1 MKTKT
6 EKLFGE
12 FVFTDKVL
20 KNYVDIFTYKK
31 YAKMKENGESLSLP
45 VANKIAKAI
54 MNWAKDKGAT
64 HYTHWFM
71 PLTNQ
76 TAGKQV
82 SFIEPAG
89 NNQFIEKFSAKD
101 LIKGETD
108 ASSFPNGGERMTFEA
123 RGYTVW
129 DYTSPIFIKEDSN
142 KNRVVYIPTAFC
154 SYNGTALDEKTPLLR
169 ALENLNENATKLA
182 NYLGYN
188 DVKKVNLS
196 VGAEQE
202 YFLIDE
208 KYYEKR
214 LDLKIVHRTLLGAS
228 PLKAQEMCSHY
239 FGVIEDNIS
248 CFMND
253 VNKTLWRMGISAK
266 LQHNEVAPRQYE
278 IVPIYNLANISCDQ
292 NQIIMQTLRETAKKY
307 DLVALLCEKPF
318 ASVNGSG
325 KHANLSLTTNTG
337 INIFDFDMDD
347 KLLFYAYF
355 VCMISAIDKYNKLI
369 RLSTAYR
376 DNDLRLGGHEAPPA
390 IVSVFASDY
399 VLNFMENFF
408 EEGTQQKGKNYLD
421 TKVKSLPK
429 TSKDYCDR
437 NRTSPFAFAGNKFE
451 FRMVG
456 SSQSLSFP
464 ITCISTS
471 LSKVISDLNCE
482 IEENGKNRENIVK
495 ILKKMLNNHKKVIN
509 NGNCYDKDWSKE
521 AKDRGL
527 VEYKNGISVYD
538 TLLDDDIIDLFE
550 NTKVLTDSELKL
562 RKQALDEK
570 YTKTLV
576 LEGKTILEMLN
587 KQIFPAINEYINSLE
602 NVKLLQ
608 NKKVGEKVANLY
620 EKLYNASEDLCKTLE
635 KFDNNVTK
643 EDKYLLIESMQNV
656 REVYDEIE
664 KYIPSDI
671 LNMPTYNDILF

>member
-1 MKTKT
+1 MRTKT
-6 EKLFGE
+6 EILFGE

-20 KNYVDIFTYKK
+20 KRYVDIFTYKK
-31 YAKMKENGESLSLP
+31 YKKIKQDGESLSFD

-71 PLTNQ
+71 PLNNQ

-82 SFIEPAG
+82 SFIEPNK

-129 DYTSPIFIKEDSN
+129 DYTSLIFIKEDSN

-169 ALENLNENATKLA
+169 ALENLSENATKLA
-182 NYLGYN
+182 NSLGYS
-188 DVKKVNLS
+188 DVKKVNLN

-214 LDLKIVHRTLLGAS
+214 LDLKIVNRTLLGAN
-228 PLKAQEMCSHY
+228 PLKTQEMCSHY
-239 FGVIEDNIS
+239 FGAIEDNIS

-266 LQHNEVAPRQYE
+266 LQHNEVAPKQYE

-292 NQIIMQTLRETAKKY
+292 NQIIMQTLADTAKKY
-307 DLVALLCEKPF
+307 HMTALLCEKPF
-318 ASVNGSG
+318 ANINGSG
-325 KHANLSLTTNTG
+325 KHANLSLNTNTG
-337 INIFDFDMDD
+337 INVFDFDMDD
-347 KLLFYAYF
+347 KLLFYAFF
-355 VCMISAIDKYNKLI
+355 VCMISAVDKYNKLI

-390 IVSVFASDY
+390 IISIFASDY
-399 VLNFMENFF
+399 VLNDLDNFLNDNAT
-408 EEGTQQKGKNYLD
+408 EKNKNFLD

-464 ITCISTS
+464 LTCIATS
-471 LSKVISDLNCE
+471 LSKIISDLNNE
-482 IEENGKNRENIVK
+482 LEENGKNRKNVVS
-495 ILKKMLNNHKKVIN
+495 ILKKMLKNHNKVIN
-509 NGNCYDKDWSKE
+509 NGNCYDKDWVNE
-521 AKDRGL
+521 AKNRGL
-527 VEYKNGISVYD
+527 VEYKDGISVYD
-538 TLLDDDIIDLFE
+538 TILDNDIINLFE
-550 NTKVLTDSELKL
+550 TTRVLTKSELKL
-562 RKQALDEK
+562 RKQSLEER
-570 YTKTLV
+570 YTKTLI
-576 LEGKTILEMLN
+576 LESKTMIEMLN
-587 KQIFPAINEYINSLE
+587 KQIFPAINNYINSLT
-602 NVKLLQ
+602 NFDLSQ
-608 NKKVGEKVANLY
+608 NKIVYKELVTLY
-620 EKLYNASEDLCKTLE
+620 EKLFNYSEELCKNLE
-635 KFDNNVTK
+635 KFNFIVTK
-643 EDKYLLIESMQNV
+643 DDKYLLIKSMKNV
-656 REVYDEIE
+656 RDIYDEIE
-664 KYIPSDI
+664 KYLPSNI
-671 LNMPTYNDILF
+671 LNIPTYNDILL